1 MIDLTTPNP
10 PTVWPSLRYADAPK
24 AIAWLVEAFGFH
36 EALVVPGAREGEVMH
51 AELRWP
57 EGGGVML
64 GSAGRPESEFSQ
76 GPTGVYGLYV
86 VTDHPDELFER
97 ATAAGAEV
105 VRPITEQD
113 YGSREFSVRDL
124 EGNLWS
130 FGTYRGS

>member
-1 MIDLTTPNP
+1 MSDATAPNP
-10 PTVWPSLRYADAPK
+10 PTVWPSLRYADAPG
-24 AIAWLVEAFGFH
+24 AIAWLQQAFGFRA
-36 EALVVPGAREGEVMH
+36 ALVVPGEREGDVAH

-64 GSAGRPESEFSQ
+64 GTADRPESVFSQ
-76 GPTGVYGLYV
+76 GPTGVFGLYV